1 MPSLRKEITIAAPA
15 EDVWSA
21 VRDFGAVH
29 RRVARGFIVDCKLDG
44 DARIVTF
51 ANGGEARE
59 LLVSLDDDSRRLVYA
74 ITNER
79 IAHYNAAVQVFDE
92 GAGRS
97 RVVWTIDLLPSGIE
111 GYIDQRMDE
120 AVLAMK
126 ATLGAQLGSRGLGPT
141 GSRAI

>member
-126 ATLGAQLGSRGLGPT
+126 ATLGLA
-141 GSRAI
+141 